1 MKQAE
6 LNVIFEQ
13 SAMLINE
20 LPPAFDEPWWGS
32 ANVTAREYLVIE
44 QVDSFRLTAA
54 QSGLKFSP
62 AKFAAVALPN
72 ADASRR
78 ALLLRED
85 HEFVNGIWTR
95 AGSDPY
101 AEGKVAAGIGT
112 RASDMAEGCRLAAGI
127 VNQEAA

>member
-13 SAMLINE
+13 SAMLIKE

-54 QSGLKFSP
+54 QCELKFSP
-62 AKFAAVALPN
+62 AKFAEVALPD
-72 ADASRR
+72 ADPSRR
-78 ALLLRED
+78 KLLLSED

-112 RASDMAEGCRLAAGI
+112 GAFDMAEGCRLAAGI